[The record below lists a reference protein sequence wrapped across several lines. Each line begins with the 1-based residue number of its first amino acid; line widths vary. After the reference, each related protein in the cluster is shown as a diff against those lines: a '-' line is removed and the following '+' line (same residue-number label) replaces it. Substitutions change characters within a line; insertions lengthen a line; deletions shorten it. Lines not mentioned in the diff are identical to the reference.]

1 MLDAPPVELR
11 LFALAVQLERPLVA
25 HRVRTA
31 EDPVLPGAEATE
43 DPTLHRLPGEAEIR
57 FHARERVRRER
68 GALLDRDPNLV
79 APVDLIGRRCDEPE
93 LQRWLRPERLPGGGA
108 EGAKDLRLAMEAVL
122 ESRPCADG

>member
-11 LFALAVQLERPLVA
+11 LFALAVQLERPLVS

-31 EDPVLPGAEATE
+31 E